1 MASPLGS
8 AHLGADCQDLGT
20 EVLINPGGG
29 PSKVGSPPVPAGM
42 AQTPAT
48 TVAAVAQGTPPTV
61 VPFNQLQPDRD
72 SVCGHTGAPFRACG
86 RSAADTAALRRSGIG
101 VIL

>member
-1 MASPLGS
+1 
-8 AHLGADCQDLGT
+8 
-20 EVLINPGGG
+20 
-29 PSKVGSPPVPAGM
+29 M

-72 SVCGHTGAPFRACG
+72 SVCGRTGARVPSG
-86 RSAADTAALRRSGIG
+86 SVAAAPHTAALRRTPLRCAAVVLG
-101 VIL
+101 